1 MNIYK
6 KIRSR
11 FTMKCIGL
19 VYQEDVTNITE
30 NTPMFWLDCY
40 DDRWISTGKWNKRI
54 LFNIGD
60 KA

>member
-1 MNIYK
+1 
-6 KIRSR
+6 
-11 FTMKCIGL
+11 MKCIGL

>member
-1 MNIYK
+1 
-6 KIRSR
+6 
-11 FTMKCIGL
+11 MKCIGL

-40 DDRWISTGKWNKRI
+40 GDRWISTGKWNKRI